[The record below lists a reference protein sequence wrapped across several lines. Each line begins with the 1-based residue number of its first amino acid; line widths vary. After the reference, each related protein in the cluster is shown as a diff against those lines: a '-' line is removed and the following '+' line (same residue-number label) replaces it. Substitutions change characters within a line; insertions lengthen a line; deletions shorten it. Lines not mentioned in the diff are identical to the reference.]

1 MNYTKALDLI
11 ADTDKKL
18 KEMEA
23 AQYKLRQA
31 LAALAEIEN
40 GATINLR
47 LICPATSTHAE
58 AVLNFDGILDRALL
72 SDYIKSR
79 LEAVAKLSY
88 AALLQFHPE
97 KIPPEESGEAE
108 TGIRIPEELK
118 AKKLETPE
126 APQALETPETPAE
139 EFPVKIIENGHK
151 VANTK
156 LIEKLY
162 FKDGKTGKQ
171 IAAET
176 GLAESCVFNHLKK
189 LRAEKEAA
197 AKECVRR

>member
-40 GATINLR
+40 GAKINLR
-47 LICPATSTHAE
+47 LLCPATSQNTA
-58 AVLNFDGILDRALL
+58 AVLNIDGILDRAMLAE
-72 SDYIKSR
+72 YIKSS

-97 KIPPEESGEAE
+97 KIPPEEDQEP
-108 TGIRIPEELK
+108 GIRIPEELK

-126 APQALETPETPAE
+126 KVQPMETPEEPAE
-139 EFPVKIIENGHK
+139 ELPVKIIENGK
-151 VANTK
+151 KIANDK
-156 LIEKLY
+156 LIEKMY
-162 FKDGKTGKQ
+162 FKDGKSARK

-189 LRAEKEAA
+189 IKAEKETA

>member
-58 AVLNFDGILDRALL
+58 AVLNIDGILDRALTV
-72 SDYIKSR
+72 DYIKNKI
-79 LEAVAKLSY
+79 EAVAKLSY

-97 KIPPEESGEAE
+97 KIPPEEDQEP
-108 TGIRIPEELK
+108 GIRIPEELK

-126 APQALETPETPAE
+126 KVQTMETPETPAE
-139 EFPVKIIENGHK
+139 ELPVKIITNGHST
-151 VANTK
+151 ANDK
-156 LIEKLY
+156 LIEKMY
-162 FKDGKTGKQ
+162 FKEGKSAKK

-176 GLAESCVFNHLKK
+176 GLAESCVYNHLNKIK
-189 LRAEKEAA
+189 AEKEKA

>member
-18 KEMEA
+18 KEIEA
-23 AQYKLRQA
+23 AQYKLRGA

-88 AALLQFHPE
+88 AALLEFHPE
-97 KIPPEESGEAE
+97 KIPPQEDQEP
-108 TGIRIPEELK
+108 GIKIPEELK

-126 APQALETPETPAE
+126 KVQTTETPETPAE
-139 EFPVKIIENGHK
+139 ELPVKIIENGHST
-151 VANTK
+151 ANDK
-156 LIEKLY
+156 LIEKMY
-162 FKDGKTGKQ
+162 FKDGKSARK

-189 LRAEKEAA
+189 IKAEKEKA